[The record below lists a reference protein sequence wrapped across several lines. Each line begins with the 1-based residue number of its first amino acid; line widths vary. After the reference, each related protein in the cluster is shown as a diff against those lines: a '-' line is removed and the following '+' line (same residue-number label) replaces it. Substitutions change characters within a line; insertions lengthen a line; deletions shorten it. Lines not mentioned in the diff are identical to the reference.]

1 MCKDVGYCSLELERV
16 ARGAM
21 AYLVINIDDGVVTGT
36 RHCKAGYLSY
46 YSFKRIKRT
55 ARLQLMNVF
64 GENEQQ

>member
-1 MCKDVGYCSLELERV
+1 
-16 ARGAM
+16 M